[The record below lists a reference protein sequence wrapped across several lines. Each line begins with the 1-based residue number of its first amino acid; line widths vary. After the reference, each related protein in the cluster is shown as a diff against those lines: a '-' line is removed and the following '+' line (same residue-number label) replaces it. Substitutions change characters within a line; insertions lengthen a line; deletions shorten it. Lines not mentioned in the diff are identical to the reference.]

1 MPKVITI
8 RTTKDI
14 ATTLL
19 TLKRINTRLPS
30 MTREGMRQWGRDR
43 LVPHLKRS
51 AGRAGIQ
58 SSTGTLF
65 GNGIRWQQGK
75 KSDKGY
81 LFMRLYGI
89 YLDSMEPHWVKIDRS
104 RVRLLRWAR
113 TARSD
118 RIRDKAQDITAGV
131 RTKFSIKVKPHPFI
145 RRGYKNAKS
154 ELGRMFKRTTQRAI
168 R

>member
-14 ATTLL
+14 ATTLV

-30 MTREGMRQWGRDR
+30 MTREGMRQWGRNI
-43 LVPHLKRS
+43 LVRHLKRS
-51 AGRAGIQ
+51 AGRAGIR

-65 GNGIRWQQGK
+65 NRGIRWQQGK

-89 YLDSMEPHWVKIDRS
+89 YLDSMKPHWVNVNRG
-104 RVRLLRWAR
+104 RMRLLRWAR
-113 TARSD
+113 TARND
-118 RIRDKAQDITAGV
+118 KIRDKAQDITAGV
-131 RTKFSIKVKPHPFI
+131 RTKFSIRVKPHPFI
-145 RRGYKNAKS
+145 RVGYKNAKS
-154 ELGRMFKRTTQRAI
+154 ELGRMFKKTTRQAI